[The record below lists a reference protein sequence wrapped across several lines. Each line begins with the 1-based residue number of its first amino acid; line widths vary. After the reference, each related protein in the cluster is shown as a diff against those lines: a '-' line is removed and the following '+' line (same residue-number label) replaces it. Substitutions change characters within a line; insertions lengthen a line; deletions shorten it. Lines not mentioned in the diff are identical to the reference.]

1 MPQQK
6 VLVLQS
12 RQARFTV
19 GTRPIPTAGRGQLLV
34 KVLAAGLNPVDWKI
48 QTYGAFVDNYPAVL
62 GTDIA
67 GEVVDIGEDVTGW
80 SKGDRV
86 VYQGSYFESDGAGFQ
101 QYSLIAAD
109 FVAKI
114 PEKMSTD
121 EAATICVAF
130 AAACMGLFAEAPI
143 GLGLNPDFSWEP
155 KFTGKTTV
163 IIGGSTSVGQ
173 YAIQLLKFVG
183 FSRII
188 TYASARH
195 FDYLATLGITDIIDR
210 GTTPLSQLPLAV
222 KKLTSDPLL
231 VVFDALG
238 FPDAQQAGYDIL
250 AEGGQV
256 MTINNDQRPQKSEND
271 GRLFR
276 EVLGTVHLPAQSD
289 FGKRMFRSLGKF
301 MDEGVIKPNRL
312 EVLPHG
318 LSGVVAGLDRLKN
331 NQVSA
336 VKLVAHP
343 QDTE

>member
-6 VLVLQS
+6 ALVLQS
-12 RQARFTV
+12 KQAQFTLE
-19 GTRPIPTAGRGQLLV
+19 TRPIPTVGRGQLLV
-34 KVLAAGLNPVDWKI
+34 KI
-48 QTYGAFVDNYPAVL
+48 QTYGAFVANFPAVL

-67 GEVVDIGEDVTGW
+67 GEIVDIGEDVTGW

-86 VYQGSYFESDGAGFQ
+86 VYQGSYFENDGAGFQ

-109 FVAKI
+109 FVARI
-114 PEKMSTD
+114 PEKMSYD

-143 GLGLNPDFSWEP
+143 GLGLNPHFTWEP
-155 KFTGKTTV
+155 HFMGKTTV
-163 IIGGSTSVGQ
+163 VIGGSTSVGQ
-173 YAIQLLKFVG
+173 YAIQLLKFLG

-188 TYASARH
+188 AYASARH
-195 FDYLATLGITDIIDR
+195 FDYLTTLGITDIIDR
-210 GTTPLSQLPLAV
+210 GTTPLNQLSLAV
-222 KKLTSDPLL
+222 KKLTCDPLL

-238 FPDAQQAGYDIL
+238 FPEAQEAGYDML
-250 AEGGQV
+250 SERGQV
-256 MTINNDQRPQKSEND
+256 MTINVDQRPQKSESD
-271 GRLFR
+271 GKIFR
-276 EVLGTVHLPAQSD
+276 DILATVHLPAQSE
-289 FGKRMFRSLGKF
+289 FGRRMFRSLGKF
-301 MDEGVIKPNRL
+301 MDEGVIKPNHL

-318 LSGVVAGLDRLKN
+318 LSGIVAGLDRLKN

>member
-6 VLVLQS
+6 ALVLQS
-12 RQARFTV
+12 KQAQFTLE
-19 GTRPIPTAGRGQLLV
+19 TRPIPTVDRDQLLV

-48 QTYGAFVDNYPAVL
+48 QTYGAFVANFPAVL

-67 GEVVDIGEDVTGW
+67 GEIVDIGEGVTGW

-86 VYQGSYFESDGAGFQ
+86 VYQGSYFENDGAGFQ

-109 FVAKI
+109 FVARI
-114 PEKMSTD
+114 PEKMSYD

-143 GLGLNPDFSWEP
+143 GLGLNPHFTWEP
-155 KFTGKTTV
+155 HFIGKTTV
-163 IIGGSTSVGQ
+163 VIGGSTSVGQ
-173 YAIQLLKFVG
+173 YAIQLLKFLG

-188 TYASARH
+188 AYASARH

-210 GTTPLSQLPLAV
+210 GTTPLNQLSLAV
-222 KKLTSDPLL
+222 KKLTCDPLL

-238 FPDAQQAGYDIL
+238 FPEAQEAGYDML
-250 AEGGQV
+250 SEGGQV
-256 MTINNDQRPQKSEND
+256 MTINFDQRPQKSESD
-271 GRLFR
+271 GKIFR
-276 EVLGTVHLPAQSD
+276 DVLGTVHLPAQSE
-289 FGKRMFRSLGKF
+289 FGRRMFRSLGKF
-301 MDEGVIKPNRL
+301 MDEGVIKPNHL

-318 LSGVVAGLDRLKN
+318 LSGIVAGLDRLKN